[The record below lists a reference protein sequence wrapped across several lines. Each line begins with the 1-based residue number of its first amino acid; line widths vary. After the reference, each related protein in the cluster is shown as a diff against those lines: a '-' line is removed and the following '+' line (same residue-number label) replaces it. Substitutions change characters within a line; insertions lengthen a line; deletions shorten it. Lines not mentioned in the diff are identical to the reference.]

1 MKLLLK
7 DVKPDAAKILS
18 MASTDSRVVDYIN
31 EAQERLMYKGKW
43 PGTYIRYELTQSN
56 GAITWP
62 RQLETIEAVAV
73 SGIPGKVRDSWFE
86 FLESGPGLLDKADSD
101 ALTLIDRGESPCF
114 TDITTADDIDKKIRI
129 KYKDLD
135 NGKSIILQGYD
146 ENGAWIRTIPTGTAT
161 VIDGEKITFDTSSD
175 TLEAATGYRITD
187 TTNKFQSL
195 AAVVKD
201 VTSYEVKLY
210 EIESTGAVSERAMAH
225 YEPTET
231 KPSYRRSLIPGIS
244 DDNTT
249 VTVTVV
255 GKARFIPAVVDDDWL
270 HINIKSA
277 IKEMIMS
284 ISLGEKLMTQES
296 MAHEARA
303 EGILQDYLMHYI
315 GDGTIVVPRLHGSAA
330 DTAAG
335 VENIQ

>member
-1 MKLLLK
+1 MKLLLR

-43 PGTYIRYELTQSN
+43 PGTYIRYELAQSN

-73 SGIPGKVRDSWFE
+73 AGSSGKIRDSWFE

-101 ALTLIDRGESPCF
+101 SLTLIDRGEAPCF
-114 TDITTADDIDKKIRI
+114 TDITTSDDIDKKIRV

-146 ENGAWIRTIPTGTAT
+146 ENGDWIRSLVNAV
-161 VIDGEKITFDTSSD
+161 VIDGEKLTFDTSND
-175 TLEAATGYRITD
+175 ALESGTGYRVKD
-187 TTNKFQSL
+187 TANKFQTLS
-195 AAVVKD
+195 AVVKD
-201 VTSYEVKLY
+201 VTNYEVKLF
-210 EIESTGAVSERAMAH
+210 EVEVTGTVTERAIAH
-225 YEPTET
+225 YEPSET
-231 KPSYRRSLIPGIS
+231 KPQYRRSLIPGLS

-315 GDGTIVVPRLHGSAA
+315 GDGTIIVPRIHGSAS
-330 DTAAG
+330 DTASG
-335 VENIQ
+335 VENLQ